1 MSKKLHLQAV
11 EQAERLIKAN
21 EVATFDKDWK
31 EEQPT
36 PDEINHYIDSHF
48 MTEYGKWF
56 LGIDA
61 KFPKEVKEHYD
72 YPYGDLKVVQR
83 SALVDTIK
91 RAEKNGD
98 SDIVHAAKR
107 LLELVDKK
115 VK

>member
-1 MSKKLHLQAV
+1 MSIKLHKLAV
-11 EQAERLIKAN
+11 EQAERLIQAN

-36 PDEINHYIDSHF
+36 PDEINHYIDTHF
-48 MTEYGKWF
+48 MSEYGKWY
-56 LGIDA
+56 LGINA
-61 KFPKEVKEHYD
+61 KFPKEVKEHFV

-91 RAEKNGD
+91 RAEKNED
-98 SDIVHAAKR
+98 MEIVIAAKR
-107 LLELVDKK
+107 LLQLVDKK